1 METLLLTRSDIAATL
16 SMQDC
21 IDAVESA
28 FRALGRGEAEPPQTM
43 GVHVANGGFHVKA
56 GILRFGDRQFFACK
70 TNGNFPANPR
80 ANGLPTIQGLLML
93 CDADDG
99 RVLAVMDSLEL
110 TARRTAA
117 ATAVAA
123 RYLARKRSATLALIG
138 CGTQGSTHIDVMR
151 AVLPLE
157 RIVVFDADKA
167 KADQLAKR
175 FGDQIPVEVANTVS
189 EAAGI
194 ADAVVT
200 CTTSYE
206 FILNEGDVKP
216 GTFVGGVGV
225 DNETKKELH
234 PRLLASSKVVVDLTA
249 QCAGIG
255 DLHHAIEAGAMD
267 ADGVHAEL
275 AAVVAG
281 KSAGRENED
290 EIIIFDSTGL
300 AIQDVAA
307 AVIVYERAMKAG
319 RAQALTFTD

>member
-16 SMQDC
+16 DMQDC
-21 IDAVESA
+21 IEAVESA
-28 FRALGRGEAEPPQTM
+28 FRSLGRGESEPPQTM

-70 TNGNFPANPR
+70 TNGNFPANPGAR
-80 ANGLPTIQGLLML
+80 GLPTIQGLVVL

-99 RVLAVMDSLEL
+99 RVLAAMDSLEL

-123 RYLARKRSATLALIG
+123 RHLARKQSATLAVIG
-138 CGTQGSTHIDVMR
+138 CGTQGSTHIEAMR

-157 RIVVFDADKA
+157 RIVVFDTNAA
-167 KADQLAKR
+167 RAAQLTNEFNDR
-175 FGDQIPVEVANTVS
+175 IRIESANS
-189 EAAGI
+189 IGAATAA
-194 ADAVVT
+194 ADAIVT

-206 FILNEGDVKP
+206 FILNERDVRP
-216 GTFVGGVGV
+216 GTFVAGVGV
-225 DNETKKELH
+225 DNESKKELH
-234 PRLLASSKVVVDLTA
+234 PALLGSSKVVTDLTA

-255 DLHHAIEAGAMD
+255 DLHHAIDAEAMGAN
-267 ADGVHAEL
+267 GVHAEL

-281 KSAGRENED
+281 MRPGRENED
-290 EIIIFDSTGL
+290 EIIVFDSTGL

-307 AVIVYERAMKAG
+307 AVIVYETAVKAG
-319 RAQALTFTD
+319 RVRRLAFTD